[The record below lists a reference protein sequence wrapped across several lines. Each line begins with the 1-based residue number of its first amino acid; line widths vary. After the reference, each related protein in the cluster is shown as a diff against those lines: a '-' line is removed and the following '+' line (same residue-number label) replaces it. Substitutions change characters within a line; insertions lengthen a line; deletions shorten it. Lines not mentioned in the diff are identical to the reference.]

1 MIGVPGFADLVV
13 RPTIVLLL
21 AGGLALALRRRS
33 AASRHL
39 VWSAALCGILAIPL
53 LGPAVPSLE
62 LPVGDG
68 VARAIEGWS
77 PARLASPGFSDET
90 ETTPAAS
97 PRASD
102 DAATAGERRSGD
114 IPWRLLWVVGAAVS
128 LTVLAARYAALR
140 RLERA
145 AAPAEG
151 TRLAER
157 LAAARSRVGI
167 ERPVRLLIGEADAM
181 PMTWGTRGPRILLP
195 AGAVDWPEAQADAVL
210 LHELAHVKRG
220 DVALQRV
227 AELARAV
234 FWFNPLT
241 WLATRR
247 MLTEREH
254 ACDDAVLS
262 AGVRGSEYAH
272 QLLAMAHSLRT
283 ARGSALA
290 LPMARRSQMTGRLL
304 AILDEGRARWAPR
317 GAAPP
322 LALGLAAL
330 LALAVTA
337 VRPVG
342 TAPTIPTPAPA
353 ETGSTDLPRAEPVAG
368 TGTQTAAAAP
378 DTVGCWHPIG
388 PDSNHNKN
396 EDPGVITAS
405 WRTRRCVGGITI
417 TGRAVLLA
425 DTSGFASL
433 SPGGHVSIGEK
444 EGDYWRRI
452 ELSSRPDGQ
461 PELGGRFGDDRASY
475 EQVDGWLR
483 ANLRPMLRLTGVE
496 LEVAGGP

>member
-1 MIGVPGFADLVV
+1 MNGAVGFADLVV
-13 RPTIVLLL
+13 RPTIVLVL
-21 AGGLALALRRRS
+21 AGVVALALHRRS

-39 VWSAALCGILAIPL
+39 VWSAALCAVLAIPL
-53 LGPAVPSLE
+53 LGRTVPGLDV
-62 LPVGDG
+62 PVGDAVTRTVESWPLPFRFG
-68 VARAIEGWS
+68 S
-77 PARLASPGFSDET
+77 PTPPDELGNPTSSDE
-90 ETTPAAS
+90 AS
-97 PRASD
+97 SN
-102 DAATAGERRSGD
+102 AGETSGG
-114 IPWRLLWVVGAAVS
+114 IPWRALWVVGIAAS
-128 LTVLAARYAALR
+128 LAVLIMRYVALR
-140 RLERA
+140 SIERA
-145 AAPAEG
+145 AAPAG
-151 TRLAER
+151 DTPLAAR
-157 LAAARSRVGI
+157 LAAARRRLSI
-167 ERPVRLLIGEADAM
+167 ERPVRLLLGEPDAM
-181 PMTWGTRGPRILLP
+181 PMTWGMRVPRILLP
-195 AGAVDWPEAQADAVL
+195 AAAAEWPEAQTEAVL

-220 DVALQRV
+220 DVALQRF

-234 FWFNPLT
+234 FWFNPLA

-254 ACDDAVLS
+254 ACDDAVL
-262 AGVRGSEYAH
+262 ATGVRGSEYAH

-283 ARGSALA
+283 ARGSAYA

-322 LALGLAAL
+322 LAIGLAVL
-330 LALAVTA
+330 VALAATT
-337 VRPVG
+337 VRPV
-342 TAPTIPTPAPA
+342 ASA
-353 ETGSTDLPRAEPVAG
+353 
-368 TGTQTAAAAP
+368 QTAASATPVASAAPAATGELTSPAGSGGAAATP

-405 WRTRRCVGGITI
+405 WKTRRCVGGLEI
-417 TGRAVLLA
+417 TGRAVLSA

-433 SPGGHVSIGEK
+433 SPGGQVSIGEK

-452 ELSSRPDGQ
+452 GIVGRADGQ
-461 PELGGRFGDDRASY
+461 LELYGRFGEERASY